1 MGIGSVIVSWFA
13 VHTVFTLRYARLYYA
28 GAQGGIG
35 GIGFNQ
41 PEAPAYVDFAY
52 VAFTI
57 GMAYQVSDTDLQTR
71 KLRVTALQHSLLS
84 YLLGAVILAM
94 TINLIVS
101 LGHFT
106 S

>member
-1 MGIGSVIVSWFA
+1 MPGCITSAPRAGSGESVLTS
-13 VHTVFTLRYARLYYA
+13 
-28 GAQGGIG
+28 
-35 GIGFNQ
+35 FNQ

-94 TINLIVS
+94 TINLIIS

>member
-1 MGIGSVIVSWFA
+1 MPGCITPAPRAGSGNGL
-13 VHTVFTLRYARLYYA
+13 T
-28 GAQGGIG
+28 
-35 GIGFNQ
+35 
-41 PEAPAYVDFAY
+41 AYVDFAY

-94 TINLIVS
+94 TINLIIS